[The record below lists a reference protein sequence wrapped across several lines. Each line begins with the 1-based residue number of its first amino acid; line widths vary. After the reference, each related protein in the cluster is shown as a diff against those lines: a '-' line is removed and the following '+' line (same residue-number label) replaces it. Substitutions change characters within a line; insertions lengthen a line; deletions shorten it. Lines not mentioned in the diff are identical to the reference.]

1 MDPPFPFDPP
11 HLEDSVD
18 PNILY
23 NFDQY
28 YSDSTDA
35 GWLDLLD
42 HDQNG
47 VVLPQ
52 TEQSQGPFQSLP
64 FSSDAPPL
72 PSVGTSPL
80 PLPQESPVN
89 VSQWLEGS
97 YRPSVPCDHCR
108 KYRLQ
113 CLIIR
118 TTEANP
124 NPTMACSSCVAL
136 FRECSLARGEKRH
149 PSQFETQFP
158 VLGHLHGLPEIEDGV
173 SKRHSIVRNDLTIKF
188 RITRQSFRSTVLII
202 KSAKTLNIL

>member
-1 MDPPFPFDPP
+1 MDPPVSFDPP
-11 HLEDSVD
+11 DSVD
-18 PNILY
+18 PNSLY

-28 YSDSTDA
+28 CSDSTDS

-52 TEQSQGPFQSLP
+52 TEQSHGSFQSLQLV
-64 FSSDAPPL
+64 SDAPPL

-80 PLPQESPVN
+80 PLSQESLVN

-97 YRPSVPCDHCR
+97 YHPPVPCVHCR

-158 VLGHLHGLPEIEDGV
+158 VLGHLHGLPEVEDGV
-173 SKRHSIVRNDLTIKF
+173 SEQHSIARNDLTMKF
-188 RITRQSFRSTVLII
+188 
-202 KSAKTLNIL
+202 